1 MDVSKEATKIHL
13 AQVEDALDELDSFR
27 HTPEFN
33 IMDRPDQVLLNRQ
46 SQVMHGL
53 VEILNERIAR
63 FNLK

>member
-1 MDVSKEATKIHL
+1 MDVSKEATKQHL
-13 AQVEDALDELDSFR
+13 AQVEDSLDELDAFR

-33 IMDRPDQVLLNRQ
+33 IMGRQDQVLLNRQ

-53 VEILNERIAR
+53 VEVLNERIAR